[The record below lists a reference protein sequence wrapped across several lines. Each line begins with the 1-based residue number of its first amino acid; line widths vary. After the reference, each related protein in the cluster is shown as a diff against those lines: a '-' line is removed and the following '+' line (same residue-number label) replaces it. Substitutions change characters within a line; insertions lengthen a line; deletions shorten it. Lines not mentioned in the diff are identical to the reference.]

1 MKFIASRLEILISLA
16 FLWVCAGI
24 FWPPL
29 SYFVKRPT
37 LPLDSSDST
46 NLIAYAVFAGFL
58 VLAAGFRREEMLRGM
73 RLAWPI
79 LALIAL
85 AYISAFWSDAP
96 ELVLRRATTLAITT
110 LFAIYLIVRFEFSQL
125 VSILVKLNVI
135 AVLGSFA
142 IAAVAH
148 HLVVD
153 GSIDYPTAWRG
164 VYNAK
169 NGLGA
174 SSAFGTILAVYAL
187 RHGYGSR
194 LLAVAVIPANLVLL
208 VLAQSATPLMLLAAA
223 AYVAILASAFRQRN
237 AGGFAIGF
245 VLAVIGLLGLA
256 LLVIGWTDVLT
267 VLGRSATLTG
277 RTRIWR
283 MSLDNIAERPWLGYG
298 FNAFWRPGEVEAR
311 TMWQQLH
318 WIVPH
323 AHNLWLET
331 GLGLGIVGT
340 TAISLVWLAAFS
352 RGIRVLTAPAARHA
366 VFCLAMLTAIL
377 VENLTEY
384 EFLKAGSLY
393 WVLFVA
399 AFAYLGREVLAARA
413 GAAQRRRP
421 VVAPLAA
428 ITAQR

>member
-1 MKFIASRLEILISLA
+1 MKFIATRLEILMSWA
-16 FLWVCAGI
+16 FLWICTGI

-29 SYFVKRPT
+29 SYFKMAPT
-37 LPLDSSDST
+37 PRLDASDAT
-46 NLIAYAVFAGFL
+46 NLIAYALFAGFL
-58 VLAAGFRREEMLRGM
+58 ALAAVFRRKDMLRGL

-79 LALIAL
+79 FALLAL
-85 AYISAFWSDAP
+85 AYLSAFWSDAP

-110 LFAIYLIVRFEFSQL
+110 LFAVYLIVRFEFGRL
-125 VSILVKLNVI
+125 VSMLVKLNAI

-142 IAAVAH
+142 MAALAH
-148 HLVVD
+148 RLAVD

-164 VYNAK
+164 VYSAK
-169 NGLGA
+169 NSLGA
-174 SSAFGTILAVYAL
+174 MSAFGTILAVYAL

-194 LLAVAVIPANLVLL
+194 LLAAAVIPANLVLL
-208 VLAQSATPLMLLAAA
+208 YLAQSATPLMLLAAA

-245 VLAVIGLLGLA
+245 VLAVVGLLGLA
-256 LLVIGWTDVLT
+256 LLVVDWTDVLT

-331 GLGLGIVGT
+331 GLGLGIVGM

-366 VFCLAMLTAIL
+366 VFCLAVLIAMLI
-377 VENLTEY
+377 ENLTEY

-393 WVLFVA
+393 WVLFVV
-399 AFAYLGREVLAARA
+399 AFTYLGREVLAARA
-413 GAAQRRRP
+413 AASPRRAVAAPLGAMPAQR
-421 VVAPLAA
+421 
-428 ITAQR
+428 